1 MAWIKAPIFLVSV
14 LVTKTTEDLQSNLGE
29 EDSPKILK
37 EEFSSRTQPSILIS
51 IALVLLDK

>member
-14 LVTKTTEDLQSNLGE
+14 LATKTIEDLQSNLEE

-37 EEFSSRTQPSILIS
+37 EEFSSRTQPSILIT